1 MAIAARTHDPGPYL
15 SDRFSDVHVLRAG
28 SQFTVYDAFE
38 DATRRRVALKVPD
51 ANRTSWLCDV
61 LRAEGRVLA
70 AVGGHPNIV
79 TLLQSFDLHDG
90 RPALMLERCVGS
102 LSDHL
107 ATDARVSLQ
116 EAVAI
121 GIKLAGALET
131 VHTAG
136 VLHCDVRPD
145 NVLVSE
151 YGEPV
156 LAGFDEA
163 VIDTS
168 TASRPPQHITTAHT
182 APELLEG
189 AKPTPRTDVYGLG
202 ATLYELIA
210 GRAAFR
216 EYAGE
221 SAATV
226 IVRVLSGRVK
236 PIIAPDVPLEM
247 SDLLTWAMAAD
258 PAQRPPSP
266 AWLAEELRRM
276 ESREGWPRTRL
287 LSA

>member
-1 MAIAARTHDPGPYL
+1 MALAARTQDPNVELG
-15 SDRFSDVHVLRAG
+15 DRFSDVRLLRVG
-28 SQFTVYDAFE
+28 SQFTIYDAHE
-38 DATRRRVALKVPD
+38 DANKRRVAIKVPD
-51 ANRTSWLCDV
+51 TNRAAWVCGI
-61 LRAEGRVLA
+61 LRAEGQILA
-70 AVGGHPNIV
+70 KVSSHPHIV
-79 TLLQSFDLHDG
+79 TLLQSFDLDDG

-107 ATDARVSLQ
+107 GTGARMSLQ
-116 EAVAI
+116 DAVAT

-131 VHTAG
+131 VHSAD

-145 NVLVSE
+145 NVLVTE

-163 VIDTS
+163 VTDAS
-168 TASRPPQHITTAHT
+168 TASRTPQHITTAHT

-189 AKPTPRTDVYGLG
+189 ARPTPRTDVYGLG

-226 IVRVLSGRVK
+226 IVRVLSGRVT

-247 SDLLTWAMAAD
+247 TDLLTWALAAD

-266 AWLAEELRRM
+266 AWLAEELSRM
-276 ESREGWPRTRL
+276 ERHEGWPRTRL
-287 LSA
+287 ITA